1 MNKTSWQPP
10 AEYDRIIN
18 LQETLTKILQI
29 LIGVGLFTTTIL
41 IIFASN
47 TRTIFTTAMLA
58 FVGSILYLLNRKGQT
73 QTASFGAFLLTISA
87 LAFIQIE
94 NNGLYDVSVL
104 GYPAI
109 IVFSSLLMGRNFV
122 IPITLISASLTS
134 LIQRLTLTGFIQPY
148 EGDLITTQQDYWS
161 IVAAILVTGILVY
174 IIMTIIEQN
183 ITKILASEERIKQ
196 VYESTLKGWAR
207 ALELR
212 DHETEGHSQRVTEL
226 TIRLA
231 EKLSVSGS
239 ALTAIR

>member
-1 MNKTSWQPP
+1 M
-10 AEYDRIIN
+10 
-18 LQETLTKILQI
+18 
-29 LIGVGLFTTTIL
+29 
-41 IIFASN
+41 
-47 TRTIFTTAMLA
+47 
-58 FVGSILYLLNRKGQT
+58 
-73 QTASFGAFLLTISA
+73 
-87 LAFIQIE
+87 
-94 NNGLYDVSVL
+94 
-104 GYPAI
+104 
-109 IVFSSLLMGRNFV
+109 
-122 IPITLISASLTS
+122 
-134 LIQRLTLTGFIQPY
+134 TLTGFIQPY